1 MVIDAHTEVGVG
13 VQAKVTRVA
22 ALGKLTGGVQVGG
35 CGLVVCEPDA
45 DGRIS
50 RGGGVDSSL
59 VRGHLAR
66 KS

>member
-50 RGGGVDSSL
+50 V
-59 VRGHLAR
+59 LAPVAIR
-66 KS
+66 VGEGEG